1 MAAHQLATAKS
12 RLAAGVVQQHHR
24 QQPVDLGLVRRH
36 FDERPAYQ
44 MSVLVTRLREVRNPV
59 EPATRVMSPEPSSL

>member
-36 FDERPAYQ
+36 FDERPA
-44 MSVLVTRLREVRNPV
+44 
-59 EPATRVMSPEPSSL
+59 